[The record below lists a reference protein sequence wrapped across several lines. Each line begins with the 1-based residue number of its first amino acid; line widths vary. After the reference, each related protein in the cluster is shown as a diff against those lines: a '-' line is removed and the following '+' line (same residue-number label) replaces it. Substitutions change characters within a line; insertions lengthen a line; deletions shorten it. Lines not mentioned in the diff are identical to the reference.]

1 MTAQW
6 QRACFQVSNA
16 LRWSCGTCCVTS
28 LCALRSA
35 LTAHVAC
42 GGCYSSG
49 VDSCGMGG
57 SKICKTLCGHNC
69 AGAWVLTID
78 SKIFAQEH
86 HCSVV
91 HTLECI
97 PLCDFCPITSSVPP
111 SLPSFLSYSLP
122 LSLSP
127 SLPPSLPLPPPSLPP
142 FPSLQG

>member
-1 MTAQW
+1 M
-6 QRACFQVSNA
+6 
-16 LRWSCGTCCVTS
+16 LPTCPLHS
-28 LCALRSA
+28 LNDCSMAKSMFSGLQCITVELWDVLCDLALRSA

-57 SKICKTLCGHNC
+57 SKICKTLCRHS

-78 SKIFAQEH
+78 SKICAQKH

-122 LSLSP
+122 LSL
-127 SLPPSLPLPPPSLPP
+127 PPGVRMMWLSSN
-142 FPSLQG
+142 